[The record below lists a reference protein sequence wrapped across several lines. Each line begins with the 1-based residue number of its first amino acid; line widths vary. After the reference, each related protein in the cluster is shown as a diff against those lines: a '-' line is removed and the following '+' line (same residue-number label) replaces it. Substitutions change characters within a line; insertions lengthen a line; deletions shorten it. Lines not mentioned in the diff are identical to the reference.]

1 MPGKSRELALGGDSP
16 TKPIVDASEFEAQ
29 MSETKHYR
37 YQADQAKRL
46 ASQVSDPE
54 VRVRLL
60 EMADEYSRYATLI
73 EARTSERHI
82 AG

>member
-1 MPGKSRELALGGDSP
+1 
-16 TKPIVDASEFEAQ
+16 
-29 MSETKHYR
+29 MSEMKHYR

-46 ASQVSDPE
+46 ANQVSDPE

>member
-1 MPGKSRELALGGDSP
+1 
-16 TKPIVDASEFEAQ
+16 

-46 ASQVSDPE
+46 ANQVSDPE

-73 EARTSERHI
+73 EARISERHI